1 MKSCHRCQ
9 QEISTKD
16 RIGRRDACS
25 TCGADLHCCLNC
37 TFYDPRYANACRE
50 PQAEPVLDK
59 EAGNFCEYFSLAD
72 CQAQPAAAAT
82 TARAQ
87 LEALFKKKS

>member
-1 MKSCHRCQ
+1 MKSCFRCRQ
-9 QEISTKD
+9 DISTKD
-16 RIGRRDACS
+16 RIGRRDTCPH
-25 TCGADLHCCLNC
+25 CGADLHCCLNC
-37 TFYDPRYANACRE
+37 IFYDTHYADACRE

-59 EAGNFCEYFSLAD
+59 DVGNFCEYFTLAD
-72 CQAQPAAAAT
+72 RQTQPSVAAT